1 LVRGTSTRQPNSGFV
16 SNHDSA
22 ARRSTTSPTTVTA
35 GGAIRAARAS
45 VPIRPSV
52 ETTVSCSVVV
62 PTRVIATGVSALRPA
77 ATRAAATSA
86 IELTAES
93 RTRVRSSAYCVQSTL
108 ASEQFTT
115 ATSRCFLS
123 VSGTPA

>member
-1 LVRGTSTRQPNSGFV
+1 M
-16 SNHDSA
+16 
-22 ARRSTTSPTTVTA
+22 
-35 GGAIRAARAS
+35 
-45 VPIRPSV
+45 

-77 ATRAAATSA
+77 STSAAATSA

-93 RTRVRSSAYCVQSTL
+93 STRVRSSAYCVQSTF